1 MERSG
6 RLTVDVPSKF
16 QKPQNL
22 FMIVTA
28 PEPSLSRTIEELA
41 AFDMTAFLKE
51 IKQKIFERSGF
62 GLRSLRNIFRAM
74 DEKADGSLDVDDF
87 RWGLIDYGISVTKE
101 EAAEVLGAFD
111 RNGDGKV
118 SFNEFLVTLKGDLT
132 PAREAVIEKAYKK
145 LDANGD
151 GTVRLDDIAKLYDA
165 SQHPEVISG
174 KKTEQ
179 DIFMEYMSLWDTQ
192 VKDGIVTLDEFK
204 EYYKDISA
212 SVDTDEEFVAILKS
226 AWKLE
231 DE

>member
-1 MERSG
+1 M
-6 RLTVDVPSKF
+6 
-16 QKPQNL
+16 
-22 FMIVTA
+22 
-28 PEPSLSRTIEELA
+28 
-41 AFDMTAFLKE
+41 
-51 IKQKIFERSGF
+51 
-62 GLRSLRNIFRAM
+62 
-74 DEKADGSLDVDDF
+74 
-87 RWGLIDYGISVTKE
+87 
-101 EAAEVLGAFD
+101 
-111 RNGDGKV
+111 
-118 SFNEFLVTLKGDLT
+118 
-132 PAREAVIEKAYKK
+132 
-145 LDANGD
+145 DANGD